1 MISAADIFDRLTNRV
16 RERTLS
22 NHDILSAAAKRHVE
36 GETIDVGSIEEA
48 LYSTSQ
54 TVEDFRKLC
63 DYEGR
68 RKECFRSLELAPAA
82 KSKRDK
88 LDQQIAAETAKFDE
102 IRKSYETRVAKMQ
115 DERLESAHVVDAAA
129 RAKDWLLDPR
139 NVAGKL
145 RIEYSE
151 ALDAQIAAG
160 SAVEKLERVAKE
172 IRSDLKSID
181 TEIATTI
188 GKHEK
193 TLSDRGL
200 PNVRRKD
207 GDSYVSPEDAAK
219 IEELNRKKARLER
232 RLQENSVELDAA
244 RLMVPPAD
252 ARVAAVQK
260 RLLTP

>member
-1 MISAADIFDRLTNRV
+1 MITAADIFDRLTNRV

-22 NHDILSAAAKRHVE
+22 NHDVLTAAAKRHVK
-36 GETIDVGSIEEA
+36 GETVDIGSIEES
-48 LYSTSQ
+48 LYATAQ

-63 DYEGR
+63 DYEER
-68 RKECFRSLELAPAA
+68 RKECFQSLELAPAA

-102 IRKSYETRVAKMQ
+102 IRKSYELRVGKMQ
-115 DERLESAHVVDAAA
+115 EERLESAHVVEAAS

-151 ALDAQIAAG
+151 ALEAQIAAG
-160 SAVEKLERVAKE
+160 SAVDKLDRVVKE

-181 TEIATTI
+181 AEIEATLA
-188 GKHEK
+188 KHDK

-200 PNVRRKD
+200 PGVRRKD
-207 GDSYVSPEDAAK
+207 GATFVPPEDAAK
-219 IEELNRKKARLER
+219 VEDLNKKKARLER
-232 RLQENSVELDAA
+232 RLQETNLELEAS